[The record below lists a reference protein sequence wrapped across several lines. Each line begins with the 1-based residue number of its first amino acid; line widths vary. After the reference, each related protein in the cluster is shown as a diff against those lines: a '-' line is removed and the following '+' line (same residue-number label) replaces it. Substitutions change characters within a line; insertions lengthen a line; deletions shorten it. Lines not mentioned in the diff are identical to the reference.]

1 MKKTIKVLTYSAL
14 LFILNFAF
22 CTFSFSQDTDKLAKL
37 RLAQGFEESG
47 EWDRAVTLYEYLCT
61 LEPNNFLFLDGLQRS
76 YTQIKEYD
84 KAIKVI
90 RRWLV
95 VQPRDVNKMTTLGGL
110 YYDSGAEEAADSVWK
125 LVIATEPQSMQ
136 LYRIV
141 ANEML
146 EHRLYDQSI
155 RTYLD
160 GRAVSKNDAEFA
172 DELGNLYSALQQY
185 SSATTEY
192 LRLIKT
198 TPEQLSLVQSRL
210 SIFTAKP
217 EGIRAASE
225 TVREES
231 NKFQDNSA
239 LHRLYAWLLAEEH
252 SYAPALEQYRIIDR
266 RTNANGNEIFNFAQR
281 LHQEHAYETAAEAFK
296 EIIDEHKN
304 SSLLPSAR
312 YGYARAVEE
321 QIALHDTVA
330 PSSGVRTSYNT
341 PIQMYESIAAENG
354 NPDLAAQAL
363 FRIGVIKFDK
373 LFDLDGAFYAFS
385 RLKKLPLTINLIH
398 DAELKIG
405 DIQTARNDLALA
417 RTEYD
422 QLSKISLVVYQ
433 DQAAFKLAELNY
445 FEGKF
450 DAALS
455 ILKRFNANLGTDLA
469 NDALQLQYFIQEN
482 NTSAPQALT
491 EFAKADLL
499 LRQHKY
505 SESLVQFQDIV
516 KHYST
521 ALLVDDAMM
530 KIGELYIV
538 MQRPQE
544 AISAF
549 HFIADSIQ
557 LSILKDRA
565 QFKIAEICQRVLN
578 NKTQAI
584 EAYEKLLSQFP
595 NSLYVEEAR
604 KRIRLLRGDKL

>member
-1 MKKTIKVLTYSAL
+1 MKCKSILAAMLLIGIGAL
-14 LFILNFAF
+14 YQIVHA
-22 CTFSFSQDTDKLAKL
+22 QDTDKLAKL

-47 EWDRAVTLYEYLCT
+47 EWERAVPLYEYLCT

-84 KAIKVI
+84 KAIQVI
-90 RRWLV
+90 RKWLI

-141 ANEML
+141 ANEKL

-160 GRAVSKNDAEFA
+160 GRAASKNDAEFA

-185 SSATTEY
+185 SPATTEY

-210 SIFTAKP
+210 SVFTAKP

-225 TVREES
+225 TVKEEL
-231 NKFQDNSA
+231 NKFQNNIA
-239 LHRLYAWLLAEEH
+239 LHRLYAWLLVEEH
-252 SYAPALEQYRIIDR
+252 SYAPALEQYRIIDH

-296 EIIDEHKN
+296 EIIDGHKN
-304 SSLLPSAR
+304 SPLLPYAQF
-312 YGYARAVEE
+312 GYARAEEE
-321 QIALHDTVA
+321 QIALTDTVA
-330 PSSGVRTSYNT
+330 LSAGVRPSYNT
-341 PIQMYESIAAENG
+341 SIQQYESIVTEYR

-373 LFDLDGAFYAFS
+373 LFDLDGAFSAFT
-385 RLKKLPLTINLIH
+385 RIKKLQSTTNIIQ
-398 DAELKIG
+398 DAGLKIG
-405 DIQTARNDLALA
+405 DIQTARNDLASA

-422 QLSKISLVVYQ
+422 QLSRISLVVYQ

-450 DAALS
+450 DTALS
-455 ILKRFNANLGTDLA
+455 ILKRFNTNLGTDLA

-482 NTSAPQALT
+482 NSSAPQALT

-505 SESLVQFQDIV
+505 SESLIQFQDIV

-530 KIGELYIV
+530 KIGELYV
-538 MQRPQE
+538 LLQRPQE

-565 QFKIAEICQRVLN
+565 QFKIAEICQTILN

-595 NSLYVEEAR
+595 NSLYVEESR